1 MSLPHD
7 FDPSEHDDDLTTH
20 SGVQLR
26 AVVFDLDN
34 TLFDFISM
42 KEKAVEA
49 AAWAM
54 IDAGLPLTPEEV
66 NRRIFQV
73 YELEGIEFQHVFD
86 HMLGDVLG
94 KVDPKI
100 LAAGIVAYRRVREAM
115 LVPFPHTRST
125 LVDLVKQG
133 IKIAVVSD
141 APSVQAWLRLCYLQ
155 LQDLFDTVVTFDDT
169 GQTKPSPEPYRLAL
183 SRLRLQ
189 PEEALMV
196 GDWIDRDLLGAKRI
210 GMRTAHAHYGA
221 ELPEEAPA
229 PLADAILKDI
239 RDILTLVDKWK

>member
-1 MSLPHD
+1 MAEDLVQTPPDSLPEEL
-7 FDPSEHDDDLTTH
+7 PR
-20 SGVQLR
+20 LR

-54 IDAGLPLTPEEV
+54 IDAGLPMTPEEV
-66 NRRIFQV
+66 TRKIFQV
-73 YELEGIEFQHVFD
+73 YEAEGIEFQNVFD
-86 HMLGDVLG
+86 TVLMEATG
-94 KVDPKI
+94 SVDSKI

-115 LVPFPHTRST
+115 LVPFPHTMST
-125 LVDLVKQG
+125 LVALVKRG

-169 GQTKPSPEPYRLAL
+169 GERKPSPQPYRLAL
-183 SRLRLQ
+183 SRIGVH
-189 PEEALMV
+189 PSEALMV
-196 GDWIDRDLLGAKRI
+196 GDWIDRDLLGAKRL
-210 GMRTAHAHYGA
+210 GMRTAQALYGA
-221 ELPEEAPA
+221 ELPDEAP
-229 PLADAILKDI
+229 PVLADAILHDI
-239 RDILTLVDKWK
+239 RDILKLVDQWG